1 MARNLWDLSFNQK
14 SRRWHLTAPE
24 NIKPEQ
30 LPTLEE
36 LKTRTAE
43 HKIHPRTLLSD
54 DVLERSLEKARNMP
68 GEAISFPVVLEPTFD
83 VRISVAPEKTS
94 ATLYIR
100 KSDDPKNPIDLKLIS
115 TVLNNSRLVGMNPE
129 KIQAAIAEFKDSD
142 NMELANLVLA
152 QGTPPG
158 RGNEREFVPLF
169 EPLPDEQK
177 NVLLKRLIDARNTR
191 ASASNK
197 PQVALNSETVLAPV
211 EKGVVVFSF
220 SPIEPGTPGIDVYG
234 KEIPGLPGNDPFIHL
249 HGGLSLGPSGVK
261 TEREGL
267 LITSGTGHE
276 LRAEVVSCKHAEAAI
291 SVSEDKMT
299 AFLKITPE
307 IGAGTPLD
315 IELVKQAISKES
327 IKGSLNFEA
336 LEKDIQTARNLRKSL
351 DIILLS
357 GLPAVKPNGVR
368 LAWKKHP
375 GSADKPALINAGDE
389 IVITETLP
397 AGSDGVDV
405 FGTVTPA
412 NQAQE
417 TREPDH
423 DDSILKE
430 PHGQGFRYAAATGG
444 LLVQHEGKLKV
455 SKQWR
460 IDGDV
465 AEENG
470 DIAFPGDIEIAGN
483 VGNGRSVRAGG
494 DLQVFGNAEVAL
506 ISADESVRMQGG
518 IKGKGRGTVW
528 AKKEIYLQYAENS
541 RILAGGNISIDNYC
555 FQCTVK
561 TNGKIIMQGNPAV
574 LLGGNIRASQGLE
587 VFELGSSKTIRTSI
601 SFGQNY
607 LVSDQIEVCEREVVK
622 IKETIDKIDAEMK
635 RTANTN
641 PRIHELRRTKLELMK
656 RNDKLTVR
664 IFTLKE
670 QFETHIISSIRVE
683 NTVYPGVIL
692 ESHGR
697 YHEVREQKNHVIFYF
712 DLATGQ
718 IICKPIENE

>member
-423 DDSILKE
+423 DESILKE

-528 AKKEIYLQYAENS
+528 AKKEIHLQYAENS